1 MPVPAQVGGVDGDND
16 YMAGAA
22 ADLLRTARAHVRL
35 RGLKGVNAADLDGSA
50 QRGINAHRSR
60 AAMTAKAATTIR

>member
-1 MPVPAQVGGVDGDND
+1 
-16 YMAGAA
+16 
-22 ADLLRTARAHVRL
+22 
-35 RGLKGVNAADLDGSA
+35 VNATDLDGPA